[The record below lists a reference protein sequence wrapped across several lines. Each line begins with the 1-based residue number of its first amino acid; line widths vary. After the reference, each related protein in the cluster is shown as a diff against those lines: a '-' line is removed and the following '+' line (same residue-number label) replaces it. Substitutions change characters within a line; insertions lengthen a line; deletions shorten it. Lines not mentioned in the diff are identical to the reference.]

1 MSIELP
7 PGTANYSNSTPP
19 PKNSQL
25 LILLGLFLGT
35 IVAVIALFLWLASA
49 LVWLIPP
56 ELEQQLGRAI
66 VPVFEAQ
73 AEPSETQDV
82 LNQLLDRLETKLPAV
97 QTDRQG
103 QPKDRDYQVLYLPDE
118 TVNALAIPGDRIII
132 YQGLL
137 AEVQSENELMMVL
150 GHELGHFTHR
160 DHLRGLTRQIAVQLA
175 LGILFGDAG
184 AVGALATNSI
194 STLSTAQ
201 FSQGQERQADEVGL
215 TLLQQTYGHAA
226 GATDFFSRLIAQD
239 IPGMSVLASHPP
251 SKSRVRNIERLIQQR
266 GYALKEKTDLLPA
279 LTNASR
285 SHAGLE
291 HAARLGLTQRD

>member
-1 MSIELP
+1 L
-7 PGTANYSNSTPP
+7 
-19 PKNSQL
+19 
-25 LILLGLFLGT
+25 
-35 IVAVIALFLWLASA
+35 
-49 LVWLIPP
+49 
-56 ELEQQLGRAI
+56 
-66 VPVFEAQ
+66 
-73 AEPSETQDV
+73 
-82 LNQLLDRLETKLPAV
+82 LPAV

>member
-7 PGTANYSNSTPP
+7 PGTANYSHRTPP

-35 IVAVIALFLWLASA
+35 IFAVIALFLWLANG

-56 ELEQQLGRAI
+56 SLEQQIGRAI
-66 VPVFEAQ
+66 VPIYEAQ

-82 LNQLLDRLETKLPAV
+82 LNQLLDRLEQQLPTV
-97 QTDRQG
+97 QSQRTQETTENRN
-103 QPKDRDYQVLYLPDE
+103 YQVLYVPNE

-132 YQGLL
+132 YRGLL

-160 DHLRGLTRQIAVQLA
+160 DHLRGLTRQLAVQLA
-175 LGILFGDAG
+175 LATIFGDAG

-194 STLSTAQ
+194 SAVSNAQ
-201 FSQGQERQADEVGL
+201 FSQSQEKQADAVGL
-215 TLLQQTYGHAA
+215 TLLNQAYGHAA
-226 GATDFFSRLIAQD
+226 GASDFFNRLIQQD
-239 IPGMSVLASHPP
+239 IPGMSILASHPP
-251 SKSRVRNIERLIQQR
+251 SKARVRNLERLIKQR
-266 GYALKEKTDLLPA
+266 NYTVKDRTDLPPA
-279 LTNASR
+279 LRQSN
-285 SHAGLE
+285 
-291 HAARLGLTQRD
+291 

>member
-35 IVAVIALFLWLASA
+35 IVAVIALFLWLAGA
-49 LVWLIPP
+49 LVWAIPP
-56 ELEQQLGRAI
+56 SVEQQLGKAI
-66 VPVFEAQ
+66 VPIFEAQ

-82 LNQLLDRLETKLPAV
+82 LNQLLDRLEAKLPAAEIKE
-97 QTDRQG
+97 QIAR
-103 QPKDRDYQVLYLPDE
+103 RDYQVLYVPDE

-150 GHELGHFTHR
+150 GHELGHFAHR
-160 DHLRGLTRQIAVQLA
+160 DHLRGLTRQLA
-175 LGILFGDAG
+175 LRLALATLFGDAG

-194 STLSTAQ
+194 STISNAQ
-201 FSQGQERQADEVGL
+201 FSQSQEKQADEVGL
-215 TLLQQTYGHAA
+215 TLLTQTYGQAA
-226 GATDFFSRLIAQD
+226 GATDFFSRLIKQD
-239 IPGMSVLASHPP
+239 IPGLSILASHPP
-251 SKSRVRNIERLIQQR
+251 SQARVQHIERLIAQR
-266 GYALKEKTDLLPA
+266 GYAIGEKTVLPPA
-279 LTNASR
+279 LVKS
-285 SHAGLE
+285 
-291 HAARLGLTQRD
+291 D